1 MAISAQCPHCGELL
15 AVKDEFAGR
24 KGLCPKCREPFRVP
38 EKPAR
43 QVVRAAAAVLAA
55 DEDAVGAA
63 SATHLLAQVPDDP
76 LALRE
81 AVLGAFDSRMTP
93 PKVPLLRKLWTLIVL
108 AVILVLP
115 LFYFA
120 ALAGLIV
127 GLVWLATSSY
137 GQSLAPGLYWAGLAV
152 GSLLLVCLLKPLF
165 EPRRRRLA
173 VYPLTSDQAPLLG
186 EFIER
191 VCQQID
197 APPPQQLQLECS
209 TRLAAE
215 GRQGNTLTIGL
226 PLAASLSVEQL
237 GGLIGGQL
245 ALFRRGA
252 ACRPTNLIRAINGWL
267 WRSVYEDSRFD
278 AWLARVASRPG
289 FSAAKLLVPL
299 RAAKLVAQAVLFV
312 PMFVGNTLA
321 QGLVRQSELDADR
334 AAARLIGRESFS
346 ATLVRQGVVD
356 FTWEGVLAELE
367 FLNKEQAL
375 PDSLPQQLALRM
387 LDMTPELCAALR
399 DTVVKQ
405 EEKPFDSR
413 PSDEER
419 LEATKGEP
427 VGGVCVCGLPARA
440 LFADYEATARK
451 LTWDYYVATFGSNL
465 VRTGLAQVK
474 MPADANPK
482 R

>member
-38 EKPAR
+38 DKPEPRHQA
-43 QVVRAAAAVLAA
+43 VPVKAAAAVLAA

-63 SATHLLAQVPDDP
+63 SATHLLAQVPTDP
-76 LALRE
+76 LKLRE
-81 AVLGAFDSRMTP
+81 AILGGFDSRMLP
-93 PKVPLLRKLWTLIVL
+93 PAVPLARKLSTLFVL
-108 AVILVLP
+108 AVLLVLP
-115 LFYFA
+115 LFYVVALA
-120 ALAGLIV
+120 ALSYGLF
-127 GLVWLATSSY
+127 WLATSSY
-137 GQSLAPGLYWAGLAV
+137 GRALQPAVYWTGLVV
-152 GSLLLVCLLKPLF
+152 GSLLLVSLLKPLL

-173 VYPLTSDQAPLLG
+173 VHELAADKAALLS

-197 APPPQQLQLECS
+197 AAPPQQLQLECS

-215 GRQGNTLTIGL
+215 RNGGVLTIGL

-237 GGLIGGQL
+237 GGLIAGQM
-245 ALFRRGA
+245 ALYRRGA

-267 WRSVYEDSRFD
+267 WRSIYEDSRFD

-299 RAAKLVAQAVLFV
+299 RAAKLIAQAVLFV
-312 PMFVGNTLA
+312 PMFIGNTLA

-334 AAARLIGRESFS
+334 AAARLVGRETFA

-419 LEATKGEP
+419 LAATNSEP
-427 VGGVCVCGLPARA
+427 VGGVLVSGLPARA
-440 LFADYEATARK
+440 LFDDYEGMARK
-451 LTWDYYVATFGSNL
+451 LTWDYYVATLGSNL
-465 VRTGLAQVK
+465 VRTGLAKVK
-474 MPADANPK
+474 LPA